1 MSEFIYTKENPLRVF
16 TSFSGYDSQCLA
28 LDRIG
33 IPYKL
38 VGWSEIDPFAIQAH
52 NALYPQYAD
61 INAGDISKINW
72 GGATGLRLIHLLIP
86 LHRHL
91 KCRIAERF
99 VRGKRHKVRASLGV
113 QESDRG
119 EDAEVSANG
128 ECQGVAK

>member
-61 INAGDISKINW
+61 LNAGDISKINW
-72 GGATGLRLIHLLIP
+72 GGNRTSIYSLTHFLAPTSQMP
-86 LHRHL
+86 D
-91 KCRIAERF
+91 CRKVCQKEVAQGQGF
-99 VRGKRHKVRASLGV
+99 FGNAGKRSRRRCRSI
-113 QESDRG
+113 
-119 EDAEVSANG
+119 
-128 ECQGVAK
+128 